1 MLSRLLAVLSASL
14 VLAAAPAFAD
24 RDRHHR
30 HGGDRYYR
38 ESRTVVVYRPVYRE
52 VYVEPRRVYREVYVE
67 PEPVY
72 VRQSYQYDQPRYVEH
87 HHYHGC
93 GHDDDAWKW
102 IGGSILVGAILH
114 EAYH

>member
-1 MLSRLLAVLSASL
+1 
-14 VLAAAPAFAD
+14 
-24 RDRHHR
+24 
-30 HGGDRYYR
+30 
-38 ESRTVVVYRPVYRE
+38 
-52 VYVEPRRVYREVYVE
+52 
-67 PEPVY
+67 
-72 VRQSYQYDQPRYVEH
+72 VRQSYQYDHPRYVEH